1 VPRTGPQKS
10 PLRPR
15 CGLHPLDE
23 GTATAYAAHYDTK
36 AAIDYLKASGAT
48 AISVVAIRRRRWP
61 RASVAF
67 CSVDGVDLADW
78 LVRNGLALDWPQYSK
93 GRYDGAQRDAEH
105 GGKGIWEGSY
115 VEPWL
120 FRTCI
125 RSGGRPRDCSD
136 ANSHP

>member
-48 AISVVAIRRRRWP
+48 AISVVAI
-61 RASVAF
+61 
-67 CSVDGVDLADW
+67 DGVD
-78 LVRNGLALDWPQYSK
+78 GHALHAACAAATVYEIIKVGWGES
-93 GRYDGAQRDAEH
+93 RR
-105 GGKGIWEGSY
+105 
-115 VEPWL
+115 V
-120 FRTCI
+120 TT
-125 RSGGRPRDCSD
+125 
-136 ANSHP
+136 